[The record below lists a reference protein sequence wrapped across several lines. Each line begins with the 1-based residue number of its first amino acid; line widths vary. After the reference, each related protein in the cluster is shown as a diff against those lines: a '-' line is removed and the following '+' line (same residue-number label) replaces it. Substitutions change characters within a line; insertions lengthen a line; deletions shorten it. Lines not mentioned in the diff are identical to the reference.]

1 MGNRFIARHLKLA
14 NDSFGRVNDHE
25 GILARSIAT
34 PKYALRHP
42 WVTLTRAQPAC
53 YTSVFRLLLNR
64 QQPDRD
70 SHGWRPVPFVTDQT
84 TRLVLPSHIE
94 AVADAAAALGNFVR
108 GCGVSEES
116 AFGIEMAVREAVTNA
131 MVHGNQE
138 DEAKSVEVILNCH
151 ENELEVEIRDQ
162 GRGFDP
168 AEVPDPTNPEN
179 LLKTSGRGIFL
190 MRTFMDEIEWLNRP
204 EGGTVVRMTKR
215 F

>member
-1 MGNRFIARHLKLA
+1 
-14 NDSFGRVNDHE
+14 
-25 GILARSIAT
+25 
-34 PKYALRHP
+34 
-42 WVTLTRAQPAC
+42 
-53 YTSVFRLLLNR
+53 
-64 QQPDRD
+64 
-70 SHGWRPVPFVTDQT
+70 VTDQT

-138 DEAKSVEVILNCH
+138 DEAKSVEVIFNCH

-162 GRGFDP
+162 GKGFDP
-168 AEVPDPTNPEN
+168 AEVPDPTNAEN

-190 MRTFMDEIEWLNRP
+190 MKTFMDEIEWLNRP